1 MTSLGPLPSMLYS
14 ILLRVTCGTEVSEL
28 AVVPAVTSP
37 PPIFPQDSCVTRGRP
52 RHISHSVWPD
62 TGYRASFFGKR
73 LHNTTVCRAKTNC
86 LRGQTEPLA
95 KNKIHFKL
103 SLVLLFLLENSQN
116 LLLSKSVY
124 QHNHYV

>member
-1 MTSLGPLPSMLYS
+1 MNQKGGGDIVRPFAQPA
-14 ILLRVTCGTEVSEL
+14 LLMTCGTEVSDL
-28 AVVPAVTSP
+28 AVVPVVASP

-86 LRGQTEPLA
+86 LSGQTEPLA
-95 KNKIHFKL
+95 EKNIFK
-103 SLVLLFLLENSQN
+103 ETYR
-116 LLLSKSVY
+116 LLSCFFY
-124 QHNHYV
+124 